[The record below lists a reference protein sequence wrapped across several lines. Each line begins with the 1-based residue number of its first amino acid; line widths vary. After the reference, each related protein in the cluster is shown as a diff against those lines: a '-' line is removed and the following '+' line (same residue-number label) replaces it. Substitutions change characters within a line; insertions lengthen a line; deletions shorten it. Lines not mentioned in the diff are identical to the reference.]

1 MANATITYT
10 VTNAKNLPLRVDS
23 EGVKESVQTYFQ
35 RMADNEMNLR
45 NEQQRQRDF
54 GALTV
59 SQKDTAITAGKA
71 G

>member
-10 VTNAKNLPLRVDS
+10 VANAKNLPLRVDS
-23 EGVKESVQTYFQ
+23 EGVKESIPTYFQ
-35 RMADNEMNLR
+35 RLADNEMNLR

>member
-10 VTNAKNLPLRVDS
+10 VANAKNLPLRVDS
-23 EGVKESVQTYFQ
+23 EGVKETVPAYFQ

-54 GALTV
+54 DALTV

>member
-35 RMADNEMNLR
+35 RLADNEMNMR
-45 NEQQRQRDF
+45 NEKQRQRDF
-54 GALTV
+54 DALTV

>member
-10 VTNAKNLPLRVDS
+10 VANAKNLPLRVDS
-23 EGVKESVQTYFQ
+23 EGVKETVPAYFQ
-35 RMADNEMNLR
+35 RLADNEMNMR

>member
-71 G
+71 S

>member
-10 VTNAKNLPLRVDS
+10 EENAKNLPLRVES
-23 EGVKESVQTYFQ
+23 EGVKESIPTYFQ
-35 RMADNEMNLR
+35 RLADNEMNLR

>member
-10 VTNAKNLPLRVDS
+10 DENAKNLPLCVDS
-23 EGVKESVQTYFQ
+23 DCVKESIPTYFQ
-35 RMADNEMNLR
+35 RLADNEMNLR

>member
-10 VTNAKNLPLRVDS
+10 VANAKNLPLRVDS
-23 EGVKESVQTYFQ
+23 EGVKESVPAYFQ
-35 RMADNEMNLR
+35 RLADNEMNMR
-45 NEQQRQRDF
+45 NEKQRQRDF

-71 G
+71 S

>member
-10 VTNAKNLPLRVDS
+10 VANAKNLPLRVDS
-23 EGVKESVQTYFQ
+23 EGVKESIPTYFQ
-35 RMADNEMNLR
+35 RLADNEMTLR

-54 GALTV
+54 DALTV

>member
-10 VTNAKNLPLRVDS
+10 VANAKNLPLRVDS
-23 EGVKESVQTYFQ
+23 EGVKESIPTYFQ
-35 RMADNEMNLR
+35 RLADNEMNLR

-54 GALTV
+54 DALTV

>member
-59 SQKDTAITAGKA
+59 SQKETAITAGKA